1 MALQAQFK
9 TITSG
14 GSNAYLVKGTDAEI
28 QDFCASQGEYLRID
42 EESGLPLFF
51 SKTVL
56 PGDISDWHP
65 LVKVQGGP
73 RKGSYTL
80 NSMALRFREAQVES
94 IRSGVLQDKVATQIA
109 QQGWTTKVANS
120 TANAVAALQAAIT
133 VADETSETEA
143 QVEPVEPQVE
153 PVADPTADITDA
165 AKGAPKAPK
174 P

>member
-14 GSNAYLVKGTDAEI
+14 GSNAYLVRGTDTEI

-109 QQGWTTKVANS
+109 QQGWSARVASS
-120 TANAVAALQAAIT
+120 TANAVAALRALT

>member
-1 MALQAQFK
+1 MALQAKFK

-14 GSNAYLVKGTDAEI
+14 GSNCYCVRGTETEI

-42 EESGLPLFF
+42 EESGLPLFY
-51 SKTVL
+51 SSTVL
-56 PGDISDWHP
+56 PGDIDDWHP
-65 LVKVQGGP
+65 LVKSTGGP
-73 RKGSYTL
+73 RKGTYSLDTRV
-80 NSMALRFREAQVES
+80 LRFREAQIKS
-94 IRSGVLQDKVATQIA
+94 IRSEVLQDKVATQIA
-109 QQGWTTKVANS
+109 QQNWSTKVASS
-120 TANAVAALQAAIT
+120 TANAVAALRALT

-143 QVEPVEPQVE
+143 QVE

>member
-109 QQGWTTKVANS
+109 QQGWSARVASS
-120 TANAVAALQAAIT
+120 TANAVAALRALT

-153 PVADPTADITDA
+153 PVADPTTDIVDA
-165 AKGAPKAPK
+165 VKGAPKAPK

>member
-14 GSNAYLVKGTDAEI
+14 GSNAYLVRGTDAEI

-109 QQGWTTKVANS
+109 QQGWSARVASS
-120 TANAVAALQAAIT
+120 TANAVAALRALT

-153 PVADPTADITDA
+153 PVADPTTDIVDA
-165 AKGAPKAPK
+165 VKGAPKAPK